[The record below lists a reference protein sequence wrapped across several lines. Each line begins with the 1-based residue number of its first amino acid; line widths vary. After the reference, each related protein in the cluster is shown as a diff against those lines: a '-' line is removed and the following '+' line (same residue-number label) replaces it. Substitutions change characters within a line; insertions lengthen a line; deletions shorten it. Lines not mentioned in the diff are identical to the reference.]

1 MRSGGLSFPSV
12 GDLVRGASR
21 SWGQH
26 RQCLARADSTRP
38 VTPEEAERERLTR
51 DSLPGIPSDSWA
63 LEGTSVTGHPGRDC
77 SARPP
82 RGSRGGRQGC
92 GKQTT
97 GDPTLAGVPTGASGW
112 ERGSR
117 RLQRRKFGSVLLGV
131 CQVDTWAKRD
141 SEPEQRLQGGSLR

>member
-1 MRSGGLSFPSV
+1 M

-21 SWGQH
+21 SWEQH

-77 SARPP
+77 SARP
-82 RGSRGGRQGC
+82 GAAVVGDKAVGNRQ
-92 GKQTT
+92 
-97 GDPTLAGVPTGASGW
+97 PATLP
-112 ERGSR
+112 
-117 RLQRRKFGSVLLGV
+117 
-131 CQVDTWAKRD
+131 
-141 SEPEQRLQGGSLR
+141 